1 MNTDALRQLYAD
13 YLEQAHSLERNR
25 RLGEGLFGFGRR
37 PADDPCHELFVKAVS
52 ETMLA
57 LAEEQDAAT
66 VAEAMRWI
74 CDAPLM
80 FPDEPPS
87 IYWVLMA
94 AHGGML
100 AGISSLGIQDAKAL
114 YDHYDL
120 TWPREKRMPLQ
131 QQVHKAL
138 KKAAGC

>member
-1 MNTDALRQLYAD
+1 MNTDMLKQLYAD
-13 YLEQAHSLERNR
+13 YLEQARSLERNR

-37 PADDPCHELFVKAVS
+37 PADDPCHEQFVKAVY
-52 ETMLA
+52 ETVQT
-57 LAEEQDAAT
+57 LAEEQDTAT
-66 VAEAMRWI
+66 VAEAIRWI
-74 CDAPLM
+74 CDAPLT

-100 AGISSLGIQDAKAL
+100 AGIPSLSAQDAKDL
-114 YDHYDL
+114 YDHYDA
-120 TWPREKRMPLQ
+120 TWPKDKRMPLQ

-138 KKAAGC
+138 KKAAKC